1 MHSVAPLPESQQLP
15 QLLGSWLQ
23 KHANLSAGECQHIL
37 NLWQEQ
43 QHETRLPQ
51 LLLKL
56 GAVSPSALSVGLSE
70 LLNLPRLTS
79 QDHPDRPICNDVL
92 SIGFL
97 KRHRILPIAAD
108 DNNITLAMTDPS
120 DELAVQSVSLAC
132 QKNVQRVVIDDSE
145 LQELFDC
152 LYGESD
158 SALNQLLDGMDQGEA
173 SNEVDINQL
182 RDMASEAP
190 VIRLVNLLI
199 QTACERNASDIHIE
213 PFEKSVKVRL
223 RCDGSLTEIEAPP
236 PQMAAAVI
244 SRIKIMASLDI
255 AERRLPQDGRINMK
269 VQGSSVDIR
278 VSTVPCIHGESVV
291 MRLLRRDQLVLDF
304 AHLGLT
310 RDALHQLKQLLAH
323 PHGLLVVSGP
333 TGSGKTTTLYTA
345 LSQLNRPERKIIT
358 VEDPVEYKLNGINQ
372 IQVNA
377 GIGLSFASALRTIV
391 RQDPD
396 VIMVGEMRDLEA
408 ARICVQ
414 SALTGHLVL
423 STLHTNEAAGCIT
436 RLLEMGVEDYL
447 LSSTLTAAI
456 GQRLVKRLC
465 RHCAESYQ
473 PVPELLH
480 AICRHT
486 SQKPDP
492 DMRLYHPK
500 GCDKCGQ
507 SGFSGRIAIVEILE
521 MSEAIRQQIL
531 QHADARQ
538 LQKTAIKEG
547 MRTLYVDGC
556 LKALA
561 GETTFEEVLRVTQEQ

>member
-23 KHANLSAGECQHIL
+23 KNANLSAGECQHIL

-56 GAVSPSALSVGLSE
+56 GTVSSADLSVGLSE
-70 LLNLPRLTS
+70 LLHLPRLTS
-79 QDHPDRPICNDVL
+79 QQYPDRPICDDL
-92 SIGFL
+92 LAIGFL
-97 KRHRILPIAAD
+97 KSHRILPIATD
-108 DNNITLAMTDPS
+108 DSSITLAMTDPS
-120 DELAVQSVSLAC
+120 DELAVQSVALAC
-132 QKNVQRVVIDDSE
+132 QKSVQRVVIDDSE
-145 LQELFDC
+145 LQDLFDF

-158 SALNQLLDGMDQGEA
+158 SALNQLLDGMDSGDPG
-173 SNEVDINQL
+173 NEVDINQL

-190 VIRLVNLLI
+190 VIKLVNLLI

-213 PFEKSVKVRL
+213 PFEKTLKVRL

-244 SRIKIMASLDI
+244 SRIKIMANLDI

-304 AHLGLT
+304 AHLGLA

-372 IQVNA
+372 IQVNTS
-377 GIGLSFASALRTIV
+377 IGLSFASALRTIV

-465 RHCAESYQ
+465 RHCAEPYQ
-473 PVPELLH
+473 PVPELLRS
-480 AICRHT
+480 ICRIT
-486 SQKPDP
+486 GQTPDP
-492 DMRLYHPK
+492 EMRLYHPK

-507 SGFSGRIAIVEILE
+507 SGFNGRIAIVEILE
-521 MSEAIRQQIL
+521 MSETIRQQIL

-538 LQKTAIKEG
+538 LQKAAIDEG